1 MDLGRLFRNIT
12 SQWALLGS
20 QLVISLLLTPFL
32 VHRLG
37 DEGYGIVALISGL
50 VGYSGVLYFGL
61 GAAIVK
67 FVAEHHA
74 RDDQE
79 SLDETVST
87 IFGVY
92 LAFGALCFVLALALA
107 APLPAIFHI
116 PPQHAN
122 EARAMVVMMGVALLV
137 QFPGSVYGGVV
148 MGLQRFDV
156 MNRYNFAL
164 LLARTVATV
173 IGVALRPSVVVVG
186 VITMVSFMVEQAMA
200 YVFAQRLLPRLKVS
214 LSLFRR
220 TRLKTLFTFSAQSF
234 LFTLSEKLINYT
246 DEFVISQALGPAS
259 VTFYVIPLRLVD
271 YARDGIDRA
280 TLVLLP
286 GVSEAAAR
294 KQIDTLQHLWR
305 AGTKVAMCFVMPVAL
320 VFFTWGH
327 HVMSL
332 WLSPLH
338 ADRGREPLVWLAAAF
353 IAQVS
358 GRALARPIFEGLG
371 ELTIPARL
379 TIVEGV
385 LNLVMS
391 LVLVRTWG
399 IGGVAFATF
408 VPALINSALVLPY
421 FVCRRIGVSFVEHLT
436 NVFVR
441 TLPPLVPAY
450 GVLWLAERAGLH
462 RNLVTL
468 GLTCFVV
475 LLVYVAGAVFVTFT
489 AYERKVVKARFAR
502 RSMPPPAEAA

>member
-1 MDLGRLFRNIT
+1 MDLRRLLRNIT

-32 VHRLG
+32 VLRLG
-37 DEGYGIVALISGL
+37 DEGYGIVALVSGL

-74 RDDQE
+74 KGEQDA
-79 SLDETVST
+79 LDETVST

-92 LAFGALCFVLALALA
+92 LAFGALCMALALA
-107 APLPAIFHI
+107 VVAPLPAIFNV
-116 PPQHAN
+116 PPAHAN
-122 EARAMVVMMGVALLV
+122 EARAMVLMMGFALLV

-164 LLARTVATV
+164 LVGRTAATV
-173 IGVALRPSVVVVG
+173 IGVSLRPSVVVVG
-186 VITMVSFMVEQAMA
+186 AITMCSFMIEQCLAW
-200 YVFAQRLLPRLKVS
+200 VFARRLMPELKVS
-214 LSLFRR
+214 LRLFRR
-220 TRLKTLFTFSAQSF
+220 ARLRTLFTFSTQSF

-246 DEFVISQALGPAS
+246 DEFVISQAIGPAA
-259 VTFYVIPLRLVD
+259 VTYYVIPLRLVD

-286 GVSEAAAR
+286 GVSDAAAR
-294 KQIDTLQHLWR
+294 KQMDVLQTLWR
-305 AGTKVAMCFVMPVAL
+305 AGSKVAMCFVMPVAL

-327 HVMSL
+327 HVIAL
-332 WLSPLH
+332 WLDQVH
-338 ADRGREPLVWLAAAF
+338 ADRGRGPLIWLAAAF
-353 IAQVS
+353 IAQVA

-379 TIVEGV
+379 TIVEGA
-385 LNLVMS
+385 LNLVLS
-391 LVLVRTWG
+391 VVLVRSSWG
-399 IGGVAFATF
+399 ITGVAFATF
-408 VPALINSALVLPY
+408 VPAAINSALVLPY
-421 FVCRRIGVSFVEHLT
+421 YVCRRIGVPFVEHLG

-450 GVLWLAERAGLH
+450 AVLWLGERVGAH
-462 RNLVTL
+462 THLVSL
-468 GLTCFVV
+468 GATCFVV
-475 LLVYVAGAVFVTFT
+475 LLVYVAAAVFTTFT
-489 AYERKVVKARFAR
+489 RAEREVVRARFAR
-502 RSMPPPAEAA
+502 R

>member
-1 MDLGRLFRNIT
+1 MDLGRLVRNIT
-12 SQWALLGS
+12 SQWALLAS

-37 DEGYGIVALISGL
+37 DEGYGIVALVSGL

-74 RDDQE
+74 KDDQR

-92 LAFGALCFVLALALA
+92 LAFGVLCLVVALLIAGPMPDMFNV
-107 APLPAIFHI
+107 
-116 PPQHAN
+116 PPRHAN

-156 MNRYNFAL
+156 MNRYNFGL
-164 LLARTVATV
+164 LLVRTVATV
-173 IGVALRPSVVVVG
+173 VAVSMRPTVLVVG
-186 VITMVSFMVEQAMA
+186 VITMASFMIEQALA
-200 YVFAQRLLPRLKVS
+200 YTFARRLMPQLRVS
-214 LSLFRR
+214 LALFRR
-220 TRLKTLFTFSAQSF
+220 ARLSVLFTFSAQSF

-259 VTFYVIPLRLVD
+259 VTYYVIPLRLVD

-294 KQIDTLQHLWR
+294 KEIHVLQTLWR
-305 AGTKVAMCFVMPVAL
+305 TGTKVAMCFVMPVAL
-320 VFFTWGH
+320 VFFVWGH
-327 HVMSL
+327 HVLAL
-332 WLSPLH
+332 WLGQSH
-338 ADRGREPLVWLAAAF
+338 ADRGREPLLWLAAAF
-353 IAQVS
+353 IAQIA

-379 TIVEGV
+379 TIVEGA

-391 LVLVRTWG
+391 VVLVRTWG
-399 IGGVAFATF
+399 IAGVAFATF
-408 VPALINSALVLPY
+408 LPAAINSALVLPY
-421 FVCRRIGVSFVEHLT
+421 FVCRRIGVSLWEHLF

-441 TLPPLVPAY
+441 TLPPLIPAY
-450 GVLWLAERAGLH
+450 GLLRLAERAGLH
-462 RNLVTL
+462 LHLATL
-468 GLTCFVV
+468 GITCFGV
-475 LLVYVAGAVFVTFT
+475 LLVYMAGAAFASFSTEERAFVRSRFT
-489 AYERKVVKARFAR
+489 R
-502 RSMPPPAEAA
+502 R

>member
-1 MDLGRLFRNIT
+1 MDLGRLLRNIT

-20 QLVISLLLTPFL
+20 QLIISLLLTPFL
-32 VHRLG
+32 VRSLG
-37 DEGYGIVALISGL
+37 DEGYGIVALVSGL

-74 RDDQE
+74 KDDQQ
-79 SLDETVST
+79 SLNETVST

-92 LAFGALCFVLALALA
+92 LAFGVLCALLALAIAGPMPSLFNV
-107 APLPAIFHI
+107 PAH
-116 PPQHAN
+116 QAN
-122 EARAMVVMMGVALLV
+122 EARAMVMMMGLALLV

-164 LLARTVATV
+164 LIARTIATV
-173 IGVALRPSVVVVG
+173 VAVSIRPTVLVVG
-186 VITMVSFMVEQAMA
+186 VITMVSFIAEQALA
-200 YVFAQRLLPRLKVS
+200 YVFARQLLPELHVS

-220 TRLKTLFTFSAQSF
+220 ERLTVLFTFSAQSF

-246 DEFVISQALGPAS
+246 DEFVISHALGPAS
-259 VTFYVIPLRLVD
+259 VTYYVIPLRLVD

-294 KQIDTLQHLWR
+294 KQIEVLQTLWR
-305 AGTKVAMCFVMPVAL
+305 AGSKVAMCFVMPVAL
-320 VFFTWGH
+320 VFFVWGH
-327 HVMSL
+327 HVLSL
-332 WLSPLH
+332 WLTPGH
-338 ADRGREPLVWLAAAF
+338 ADRGRESLFWLSAAF
-353 IAQVS
+353 IAQVA

-379 TIVEGV
+379 TIVEGA

-391 LVLVRTWG
+391 VVLVRTWG
-399 IGGVAFATF
+399 IAGVAFATF
-408 VPALINSALVLPY
+408 VPAVINSALVLPY
-421 FVCRRIGVSFVEHLT
+421 FVCRRIQVSFWEHLG

-441 TLPPLVPAY
+441 TLPPLIPAY
-450 GVLWLAERAGLH
+450 LLLRVAERGGLH
-462 RNLVTL
+462 AHLATL
-468 GLTCFVV
+468 GLTCLGV
-475 LLVYVAGAVFVTFT
+475 LVVYVAGAVFVTFSSQ
-489 AYERKVVKARFAR
+489 ERAFVRARFAR
-502 RSMPPPAEAA
+502 R

>member
-1 MDLGRLFRNIT
+1 MDLRRLLRNIT

-20 QLVISLLLTPFL
+20 QLVISVLLTPFL
-32 VHRLG
+32 VSRLG
-37 DEGYGIVALISGL
+37 DEGYGIVALVSGL

-67 FVAEHHA
+67 FVAEYHA
-74 RDDQE
+74 RDDE
-79 SLDETVST
+79 RSLDETVST

-92 LAFGALCFVLALALA
+92 LGFGLLCLALALVLVG
-107 APLPAIFHI
+107 PLPELFHV
-116 PPQHAN
+116 PAAQAN
-122 EARAMVVMMGVALLV
+122 DARLMLLMMGFGLLV

-164 LLARTVATV
+164 LLARTAATV
-173 IGVALRPSVVVVG
+173 IGVLIRPSVVVVG
-186 VITMVSFMVEQAMA
+186 AITMCSFMAEQAMA
-200 YVFAQRLLPRLKVS
+200 YYFARKLLPELTVS
-214 LSLFRR
+214 LRLFRR
-220 TRLKTLFTFSAQSF
+220 ARLSTLFTFSSQSF

-246 DEFVISQALGPAS
+246 DEFVISQAIGPAA
-259 VTFYVIPLRLVD
+259 VTYYVIPLRLVD

-286 GVSEAAAR
+286 SVSDAAAR
-294 KQIDTLQHLWR
+294 KEMGALQTLWR
-305 AGTKVAMCFVMPVAL
+305 AGSKVAMCFVMPVAL

-327 HVMSL
+327 HVLSL
-332 WLSPLH
+332 WLSPHH
-338 ADRGREPLVWLAAAF
+338 ADRGRGPLTWLAAAF
-353 IAQVS
+353 IAQVA

-379 TIVEGV
+379 TIVEGA

-391 LVLVRTWG
+391 VILVRTWG
-399 IGGVAFATF
+399 ITGVAFATF
-408 VPALINSALVLPY
+408 VPAAINSALVLPY
-421 FVCRRIGVSFVEHLT
+421 YVCRRIEVPFLEHLA

-450 GVLWLAERAGLH
+450 AVLWLAERAGLH
-462 RNLVTL
+462 QRLVTM

-475 LLVYVAGAVFVTFT
+475 LLVYVAAAAFTTFT
-489 AYERKVVKARFAR
+489 RAERDVVRARLLR
-502 RSMPPPAEAA
+502 R

>member
-1 MDLGRLFRNIT
+1 MDLGRLLRNIT

-20 QLVISLLLTPFL
+20 QLVISVLLTPFL
-32 VHRLG
+32 VRRLG

-67 FVAEHHA
+67 FVAEFHA
-74 RDDQE
+74 REDKQ
-79 SLDETVST
+79 SLNETVST

-92 LAFGALCFVLALALA
+92 LGFGLLCLALALVLVG
-107 APLPAIFHI
+107 PLPDLFHL
-116 PPQHAN
+116 PAAQAN
-122 EARAMVVMMGVALLV
+122 ASRAMLLMMGFGLLV

-164 LLARTVATV
+164 LLARTAATV
-173 IGVALRPSVVVVG
+173 IGVSLSPTVLVVG
-186 VITMVSFMVEQAMA
+186 AITMVSFMAEQALA
-200 YVFAQRLLPRLKVS
+200 FAFARKLLPELTVS
-214 LSLFRR
+214 LRLFRR
-220 TRLKTLFTFSAQSF
+220 ERLKTLFTFSSQSF

-246 DEFVISQALGPAS
+246 DEFVISQAIGPAA
-259 VTFYVIPLRLVD
+259 VTYYVIPLRLVD

-286 GVSEAAAR
+286 SVSDAAAR
-294 KQIDTLQHLWR
+294 KEMGALQTLWR
-305 AGTKVAMCFVMPVAL
+305 AGSKVAMCFVMPVAL
-320 VFFTWGH
+320 VFFVWGH
-327 HVMSL
+327 HVLAL
-332 WLSPLH
+332 WLDAHH
-338 ADRGREPLVWLAAAF
+338 ADRGRGPLTWLAAAF
-353 IAQVS
+353 IAQVA

-379 TIVEGV
+379 TIVEGA

-391 LVLVRTWG
+391 VILVRTWG
-399 IGGVAFATF
+399 ITGVAFATF
-408 VPALINSALVLPY
+408 VPALINSALVLPFY
-421 FVCRRIGVSFVEHLT
+421 VCRRIEVPFFEHLG

-450 GVLWLAERAGLH
+450 AVLWLAERADLH
-462 RNLVTL
+462 THLATL

-475 LLVYVAGAVFVTFT
+475 LLVYVAAAAFTTFT
-489 AYERKVVKARFAR
+489 RAERDVVRARFAR
-502 RSMPPPAEAA
+502 R

>member
-1 MDLGRLFRNIT
+1 MDLGRLVRNIT
-12 SQWALLGS
+12 SQWALLAS

-37 DEGYGIVALISGL
+37 DEGYGIVALVSGL

-74 RDDQE
+74 KDDQR

-92 LAFGALCFVLALALA
+92 LAFGVLCFVLALLIAGPMPELFNV
-107 APLPAIFHI
+107 PA
-116 PPQHAN
+116 QHAN

-173 IGVALRPSVVVVG
+173 VAVSMRPTVLVVG
-186 VITMVSFMVEQAMA
+186 IITMVSFMLEQALA
-200 YVFAQRLLPRLKVS
+200 YTFARRLLPQLRVS
-214 LSLFRR
+214 LTLFRR
-220 TRLKTLFTFSAQSF
+220 ARLSVLFTFSAQSF

-259 VTFYVIPLRLVD
+259 VTYYVIPLRLVD

-294 KQIDTLQHLWR
+294 KEIHVLQTLWR
-305 AGTKVAMCFVMPVAL
+305 TGTKVAMCFVMPVAL
-320 VFFTWGH
+320 VFFVWGH
-327 HVMSL
+327 HVLAL
-332 WLSPLH
+332 WLGPSH
-338 ADRGREPLVWLAAAF
+338 ADHGREPLMWLAAAF
-353 IAQVS
+353 IAQIA

-379 TIVEGV
+379 TIVEGA

-391 LVLVRTWG
+391 VVLVRTWG
-399 IGGVAFATF
+399 IAGVAFATF
-408 VPALINSALVLPY
+408 VPAAINSALVLPY
-421 FVCRRIGVSFVEHLT
+421 FVCRRIGVSIWEHLF

-441 TLPPLVPAY
+441 TLPPLIPAY
-450 GVLWLAERAGLH
+450 GLLRLAERANLH
-462 RNLVTL
+462 LHLVTL
-468 GLTCFVV
+468 GITCFAV
-475 LLVYVAGAVFVTFT
+475 LLVYVAGAVFASFSS
-489 AYERKVVKARFAR
+489 AERAFVRARVAR
-502 RSMPPPAEAA
+502 R

>member
-1 MDLGRLFRNIT
+1 MDLGRLLRNIT

-20 QLVISLLLTPFL
+20 QLVISILLTPFL
-32 VHRLG
+32 VRRLG
-37 DEGYGIVALISGL
+37 DEGYGIVALVSGL
-50 VGYSGVLYFGL
+50 VGYSGILYFGL

-67 FVAEHHA
+67 FVAEYHA
-74 RDDQE
+74 REDRQ

-92 LAFGALCFVLALALA
+92 LGFGLICLALALVLVG
-107 APLPAIFHI
+107 PLPDIFHL
-116 PPQHAN
+116 PGAQAN
-122 EARAMVVMMGVALLV
+122 AARAMLLMMGFGLLV

-164 LLARTVATV
+164 LLARTAATV
-173 IGVALRPSVVVVG
+173 IGVSMNPSVVVVG
-186 VITMVSFMVEQAMA
+186 AITMCSFMAEQALA
-200 YVFAQRLLPRLKVS
+200 YAFARKLLPELTVS
-214 LSLFRR
+214 LRLFRR
-220 TRLKTLFTFSAQSF
+220 ARLRTLFTFSSQSF

-246 DEFVISQALGPAS
+246 DEFVISQALGPAA
-259 VTFYVIPLRLVD
+259 VTYYVIPLRLVD

-286 GVSEAAAR
+286 GVSDAAAR
-294 KQIDTLQHLWR
+294 KEMNVLQTLWR
-305 AGTKVAMCFVMPVAL
+305 AGSKVAMCFVMPVSL
-320 VFFTWGH
+320 VFFVWGH
-327 HVMSL
+327 HVLAL
-332 WLSPLH
+332 WLSPHH
-338 ADRGREPLVWLAAAF
+338 ADRGREPLMWLAAAF
-353 IAQVS
+353 IAQVA

-379 TIVEGV
+379 TIVEGA

-391 LVLVRTWG
+391 VVLVRVWG
-399 IGGVAFATF
+399 IAGVAFATF

-421 FVCRRIGVSFVEHLT
+421 YVCRRIDVPYAEHIA

-441 TLPPLVPAY
+441 TLPPLIPAY
-450 GVLWLAERAGLH
+450 AVLWLAERAGLH
-462 RNLVTL
+462 EHLLTL

-475 LLVYVAGAVFVTFT
+475 LLVYVAAAAFTTFT
-489 AYERKVVKARFAR
+489 RAERDVVRARLAR
-502 RSMPPPAEAA
+502 R